1 MDKPLSTMMD
11 REQIFKQ
18 IQNEDWDS
26 LTAFLHK
33 NKNDI
38 KSDNLLQLA
47 AKIFVTEFLKK
58 TDEYA
63 DNKPGISANL
73 LTLHM
78 IHKGKYYILT
88 EEEHKALV
96 CRIVKWKKDDLS
108 NAYNFAQMFPE
119 EKICADVI
127 KEYEKKITQR
137 VDHSQTDKIEV
148 TERTNISDVD
158 YRINL
163 FKSTQEIELFNALK
177 QSFPNHHIYPNVAVS
192 CLLDWE
198 VLRHDLSNEE
208 KNYFLKAIVDFVVFD
223 HANGYIPIYFFELDS
238 EYHDLANIKKK
249 DELKDSIFSKA
260 GVKLRRI
267 RKQDKNINLTEFI
280 KLIRDL
286 TKQD

>member
-1 MDKPLSTMMD
+1 MID

-33 NKNDI
+33 NKKDI
-38 KSDNLLQLA
+38 KSDTLLQLA
-47 AKIFVTEFLKK
+47 AKIFVTEFLNK
-58 TDEYA
+58 TDTYS
-63 DNKPGISANL
+63 DSKPGVSANL
-73 LTLHM
+73 ETLLM
-78 IHKGKYYILT
+78 IHKTNYYTLT
-88 EEEHKALV
+88 SDEHKALV
-96 CRIVKWKKDDLS
+96 CRIVKWKKDDLFY
-108 NAYNFAQMFPE
+108 AYNYAQMFPD

-127 KEYEKKITQR
+127 KEYEKKIPKK
-137 VDHSQTDKIEV
+137 VAHSQADKIKV
-148 TERTNISDVD
+148 TERTNIADVD

-163 FKSTQEIELFNALK
+163 FKSPQEIEFFNALK

-192 CLLDWE
+192 CLLNWG
-198 VLRHDLSNEE
+198 VLKHDLTSDE
-208 KNYFLKAIVDFVVFD
+208 KDYFLKAIVDFVVFD
-223 HANGYIPIYFFELDS
+223 HAQGYQPIYFFELDS
-238 EYHDLANIKKK
+238 KHHDNAEIQKK

-267 RKQDKNINLTEFI
+267 RKQDRNINTTDFI